1 MIKKRDTFLTNR
13 WKRILIILPALVL
26 MYLVSYII
34 DPFNIY
40 WNDFFSRSWQNIIT
54 DLFSSFIFCLTVSE
68 SSIFISNKL
77 NTRISW
83 TEHPGRRFFIEAL
96 LNLIVVLVALFIIN
110 IYCFYFSDAAE
121 LSVMSAN
128 VTSIE
133 ETRGMI
139 QWLAVSAIIAF
150 VIIGVNTGN
159 FLISNWKNASLKA
172 VELNQVAM
180 EAELQSLKLQI
191 DPHFVFNNLS
201 VLSELILENQQLGYE
216 YAENFAKI
224 YRYLLVNSKKNV
236 ILLEDEL
243 KFLHSYMFLIHHR
256 FGEGVHFEINVD
268 EKSSQLYMPPL
279 TLQLLVEN
287 ALKHNKTNK
296 REPLQVSI
304 YTNNS
309 RELIVENVLLPIEKP
324 MDSSGIG
331 IKNIIR
337 RYNLLSEKEPQIIK
351 TDTSYKVVIPLID
364 LP

>member
-224 YRYLLVNSKKNV
+224 YRYLLVNSKKMSFC
-236 ILLEDEL
+236 L
-243 KFLHSYMFLIHHR
+243 
-256 FGEGVHFEINVD
+256 
-268 EKSSQLYMPPL
+268 
-279 TLQLLVEN
+279 
-287 ALKHNKTNK
+287 KTN
-296 REPLQVSI
+296 
-304 YTNNS
+304 
-309 RELIVENVLLPIEKP
+309 
-324 MDSSGIG
+324 
-331 IKNIIR
+331 
-337 RYNLLSEKEPQIIK
+337 
-351 TDTSYKVVIPLID
+351 
-364 LP
+364 